1 MFELTNFLIVASVV
15 TVAFVSVSIADLFR
29 GESDE

>member
-1 MFELTNFLIVASVV
+1 MFELTNFFIVASVV